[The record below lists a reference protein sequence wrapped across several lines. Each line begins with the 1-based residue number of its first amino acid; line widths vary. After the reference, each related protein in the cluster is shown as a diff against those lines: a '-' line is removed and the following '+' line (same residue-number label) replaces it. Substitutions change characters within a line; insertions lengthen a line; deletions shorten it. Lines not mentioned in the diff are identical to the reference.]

1 MRRKLIAVATAL
13 ALAMGALAPAAQA
26 QDYRRN
32 DGYYGGDRHYDRGR
46 HHDRWDRRYDRS
58 RRGNDDDGEAIAAGV
73 IGLVLGLAIA
83 SAASQP
89 RQPQAR
95 CSSDYQRCA
104 PPQGYYNQ
112 GYNQGYYQG
121 GYSDQGSAYERD
133 YGYDSGS
140 RQDYDPYYGAP
151 QQPPC
156 TRRERQWDRYANRY
170 VVVDVPC

>member
-1 MRRKLIAVATAL
+1 MRRKSIAVATAL
-13 ALAMGALAPAAQA
+13 ALAMGALAPTAQA

-32 DGYYGGDRHYDRGR
+32 DGYYGGHYGGDRHYDRGR

-112 GYNQGYYQG
+112 GYNQG

-133 YGYDSGS
+133 YGYAPGPKQS
-140 RQDYDPYYGAP
+140 YDPYYGEP
-151 QQPPC
+151 EQPAC
-156 TRRERQWDRYANRY
+156 TRRERQWDRYANQY